1 MTTPLEKRLAAAL
14 RPLISHLRVDVT
26 AIKKGDKDQV
36 WTHEPLTPERLH
48 RHLNGGPARGV
59 SQIPAGGSVTM
70 VGILDFDSHKGEV
83 PWPRMVD
90 AATDVM
96 LSLELMG
103 GAPIAFRSS
112 GGRGV
117 HVYCLWEQAQDAYS
131 VRQWLTDAL
140 TSCGYKNGSKGG
152 VATGHV
158 EVFPKQDDVPAD
170 GFGNQVI
177 LPLSG
182 KSVPLIFE
190 PLAGGWVTGEREDAL
205 TMAWPMSDPVPVLEK
220 PAPVKR
226 DAQAV
231 VGFDELKS
239 VLDAIPNSGADEL
252 GYDDWFTVLGGTH
265 HETGGSPE
273 GLTLV
278 HDFSARSGKYNPE
291 KTDKDWGY
299 ARSEGRSKVVGI
311 GSIKRIAA
319 RYGWHEPLTDEA
331 FEDISAA
338 DSRPPI
344 AATEWALQTDQVENT
359 ALSTAQCDTQNQ
371 TENKVGPGTQA
382 GERGQSP
389 PPPRVLP
396 KVRRRGIPEAHYL
409 TTDQA
414 NAQRLKNSFG
424 SMVFVSAGR
433 WYVWDGRRWV
443 GDESDVYRY
452 ACRLSE
458 LIREEARPYR
468 ARAEVAKANGDT
480 AEEKQMNAI
489 ADALGKWATRSEMK
503 ATIESAVGL
512 ARKMLT
518 VDSEVLDR
526 DPWALNCEN
535 GTVDLRTGELR
546 RHNSEDYITKLVP
559 VVYDAAA
566 KCPTW
571 DRALLEI
578 VGGDEDVRDF
588 LGRWFGY
595 CATADVREQAFVV
608 HWGGGANGKS
618 TVLDTI
624 REVLG
629 DYAGT
634 AAPGLLAA
642 TKGDRHPTEIAAL
655 FGRRMVTAHESGEN
669 IVLRE
674 DFIKQATG
682 GDRITARYMRED
694 FFEFS
699 PTHKIQLLTNHK
711 PQVKGTDEGIW
722 RRVLLVPYVMSFGT
736 AEQVARG
743 ERRMLGDVMMPTR
756 LRGELP
762 GILAWLV
769 RGCLAWRDAGGLNPP
784 KVVRVASEAYRGE
797 QDRARQFVEECCE
810 VGDDFTEPLT
820 EGMGGLYPAYQ
831 SWCKDG
837 GIFALSK
844 AKFVDEVLRVV
855 SRTVAR
861 AQATDRLLTVTG
873 GGRRKVKMISG
884 VRLLPE

>member
-1 MTTPLEKRLAAAL
+1 MNDNFERFAAAL
-14 RPLISHLRVDVT
+14 QPLISRVRTDVT
-26 AIKKGDKDQV
+26 AIKNAEGQQA
-36 WTHEPLTPERLH
+36 WTKQPLTTERLA

-59 SQIPAGGSVTM
+59 AQIKPGESVTM
-70 VGILDFDSHKGEV
+70 VGLLDFDSHGGET
-83 PWPRMVD
+83 PWPQMV
-90 AATDVM
+90 AAAHDVM
-96 LSLELMG
+96 VSLELMG

-117 HVYCLWEQAQDAYS
+117 HVYCLWDDVQDAYS
-131 VRQWLTDAL
+131 VREWLCGAL
-140 TSCGYKNGSKGG
+140 RSCGYKSGTKG
-152 VATGHV
+152 VQAKEV
-158 EVFPKQDDVPAD
+158 EVFPKQSSVPA
-170 GFGNQVI
+170 GGYGNQAV

-182 KSVPLIFE
+182 HSVPLVFE
-190 PLAGGWVTGEREDAL
+190 PLLDEWVAGSREDAL
-205 TMAWPMSDPVPVLEK
+205 GMVWPMSEPVPVLER
-220 PAPVKR
+220 PAPVTR
-226 DAQAV
+226 SAAEV
-231 VGFDELKS
+231 VGFDELRA
-239 VLDAIPNSGADEL
+239 LLAAIPNSGEHEL
-252 GYDDWFTVLGGTH
+252 GHDDWRDCLFIIH
-265 HETGGSPE
+265 HETNGSE
-273 GLTLV
+273 DGRALA
-278 HDFSARSGKYNPE
+278 HEFSAKSSKYNPE
-291 KTDKDWGY
+291 WQEAHTWPY
-299 ARSEGRSKVVGI
+299 IRSEGREAIKGI
-311 GSIKRIAA
+311 GSLKRLAA
-319 RYGWHEPLTDEA
+319 RYGWHEPIDTSSFD
-331 FEDISAA
+331 DISAQ
-338 DSRPPI
+338 DNRPPVAPTQWHDASTTPGGDVQ
-344 AATEWALQTDQVENT
+344 AA
-359 ALSTAQCDTQNQ
+359 
-371 TENKVGPGTQA
+371 
-382 GERGQSP
+382 P
-389 PPPRVLP
+389 PPPDAPLRR
-396 KVRRRGIPEAHYL
+396 VRRRGIPEAKYL

-414 NAQRLKNSFG
+414 NAQRLKNAFG

-518 VDSEVLDR
+518 VDSEALDR

-546 RHNSEDYITKLVP
+546 RHNPEDYITKLVP
-559 VVYDAAA
+559 VEYDREAV
-566 KCPTW
+566 CPTW

-578 VGGDEDVRDF
+578 VGGDVGVRDF

-595 CATADVREQAFVV
+595 CASADVREQAFVV

-655 FGRRMVTAHESGEN
+655 FGRRMVTAHESGEAV
-669 IVLRE
+669 VLRE

-722 RRVLLVPYVMSFGT
+722 RRVLLVPYVESFGSS
-736 AEQVARG
+736 EQVARG
-743 ERRMLGDVMMPTR
+743 ERKRLGDVMMPTR

-784 KVVRVASEAYRGE
+784 KAVRVASEAYRGE
-797 QDRARQFVEECCE
+797 QDRVRQFVGECCE
-810 VGDDFTEPLT
+810 VGYDFAEALT
-820 EGMGGLYPAYQ
+820 DGMGGLYPAYQ

-837 GIFALSK
+837 GIHSLGKSK
-844 AKFVDEVLRVV
+844 FTDEVLRVV
-855 SRTVAR
+855 PGGAVVVAK
-861 AQATDRLLTVTG
+861 TG
-873 GGRRKVKMISG
+873 SEGGRRREVRMLRG